1 MLLGI
6 CLALLSGLLISLNRA
21 ANGQVGLSLGA
32 FKASYWNHIVG
43 FAFLTLVL
51 LLISGFVWDQATQAP
66 WYVYLGGVLGTFF
79 VAINSYI
86 IPRLGITK
94 TALLV
99 ISGQMLVGVVISNH
113 SSSLISLGMQ
123 LLGVCLILA
132 GVYWGQQHRTQ
143 TQQTKDN

>member
-21 ANGQVGLSLGA
+21 ANGQVGMSLGA

-51 LLISGFVWDQATQAP
+51 LLSSGFVWDQAAKVP

-79 VAINSYI
+79 VAINSYV

-99 ISGQMLVGVVISNH
+99 ISGQMLVGVLISNH
-113 SSSLISLGMQ
+113 NGSLFSLGMQ

-132 GVYWGQQHRTQ
+132 GVYWGQQHRRHA
-143 TQQTKDN
+143 